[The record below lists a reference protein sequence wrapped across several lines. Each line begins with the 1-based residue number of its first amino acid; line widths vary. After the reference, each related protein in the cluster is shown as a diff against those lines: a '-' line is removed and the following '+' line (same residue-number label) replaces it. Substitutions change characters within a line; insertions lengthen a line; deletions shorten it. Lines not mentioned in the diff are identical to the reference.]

1 MDHSS
6 KKSVRRHNGTVS
18 CGIFP
23 CVVGIFYAKNLTNRH
38 KNYIIIWSKSGNRGH
53 LRVREESP
61 GSIERGCRLTAGG
74 GDSKDSATE
83 NKRRFFGK
91 CGNVR

>member
-1 MDHSS
+1 MDNQA
-6 KKSVRRHNGTVS
+6 KKSVRRHNGTASGGV
-18 CGIFP
+18 FP
-23 CVVGIFYAKNLTNRH
+23 CAVGIFYAENLTNWQ
-38 KNYIIIWSKSGNRGH
+38 KNYIIKWSKSGNRGH

-83 NKRRFFGK
+83 NKRRIFGK

>member
-1 MDHSS
+1 MPTLC
-6 KKSVRRHNGTVS
+6 SVRVLDKGIKKDYNKSRVSQTVA
-18 CGIFP
+18 GIFM
-23 CVVGIFYAKNLTNRH
+23 
-38 KNYIIIWSKSGNRGH
+38 
-53 LRVREESP
+53 VREESP